1 MTKKATIEL
10 QFDPM
15 DYTGMLT
22 LTNDLYAFKA
32 YRVDRGRFCN
42 YKNELSFSGV
52 YILDAGFS
60 EGGDDKGDDTT
71 HDELSNPERSQ
82 INDGQVA
89 RRQIYIGQS
98 SNVFDRLRAHNNKPP
113 KEMEWTTAICF
124 LKPELKNATLL
135 RLEKMLFHRF
145 KILEREGRFD
155 VKTDVVSKDEVELD
169 DRLLNARNEIFA

>member
-60 EGGDDKGDDTT
+60 EGVNDKGDDTT
-71 HDELSNPERSQ
+71 HDELSNSERSQ

-89 RRQIYIGQS
+89 RRQIYILGSHPMYLIDFGLTTTNLRKKWNGQ
-98 SNVFDRLRAHNNKPP
+98 R
-113 KEMEWTTAICF
+113 
-124 LKPELKNATLL
+124 
-135 RLEKMLFHRF
+135 RF
-145 KILEREGRFD
+145 
-155 VKTDVVSKDEVELD
+155 VS
-169 DRLLNARNEIFA
+169 